1 MKAKDESLRD
11 KLTEA
16 MHDPV
21 VLKDFHARAVY
32 FSHGGNHLSMGRTL
46 DVQQVS
52 PTLSVKIMS
61 SFQFTTKDKI
71 ESRTQY
77 TIDYLYCEIN
87 RVGSN
92 ISELG
97 TIA

>member
-1 MKAKDESLRD
+1 M
-11 KLTEA
+11 
-16 MHDPV
+16 
-21 VLKDFHARAVY
+21 ARI
-32 FSHGGNHLSMGRTL
+32 L
-46 DVQQVS
+46 DVQQVG
-52 PTLSVKIMS
+52 PTLPGKIMS

-77 TIDYLYCEIN
+77 TIDYLYGEIN

-92 ISELG
+92 ISELS